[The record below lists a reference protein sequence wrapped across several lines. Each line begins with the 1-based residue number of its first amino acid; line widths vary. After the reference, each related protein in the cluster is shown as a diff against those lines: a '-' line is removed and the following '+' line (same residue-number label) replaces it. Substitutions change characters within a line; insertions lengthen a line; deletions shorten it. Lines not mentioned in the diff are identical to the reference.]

1 MNPLY
6 FPFNSVASLASKEM
20 KHGMLVQILSRVLK
34 NIQSLQGI
42 QMSNELSLLHLG
54 CEKMVSGHWTKK
66 ATKVKVYLQ
75 KLHPLMT
82 SFLKVSFRL
91 KVLFLYL

>member
-1 MNPLY
+1 
-6 FPFNSVASLASKEM
+6 
-20 KHGMLVQILSRVLK
+20 MLVQILSRVLK

-75 KLHPLMT
+75 SEETFKYRAASMDA
-82 SFLKVSFRL
+82 
-91 KVLFLYL
+91 LFFFFFQSGYSG

>member
-1 MNPLY
+1 
-6 FPFNSVASLASKEM
+6 
-20 KHGMLVQILSRVLK
+20 MLVQILSRVLK
-34 NIQSLQGI
+34 TIQSLQGIQTSLQGI

-75 KLHPLMT
+75 SEETFKYRAASMDAPFFFQSGIPASNEL
-82 SFLKVSFRL
+82 
-91 KVLFLYL
+91 